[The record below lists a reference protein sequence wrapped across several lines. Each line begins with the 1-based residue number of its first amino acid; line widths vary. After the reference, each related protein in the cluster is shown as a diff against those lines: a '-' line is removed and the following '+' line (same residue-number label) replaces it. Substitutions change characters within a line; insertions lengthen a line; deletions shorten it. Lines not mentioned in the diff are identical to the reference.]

1 MRGNIRTIFGN
12 DKVILRDTPR
22 PVTPFGGLFVWTSF
36 LKKVGWHE
44 AVRGSIPFSFN
55 SPNAIEPSETFTAFV
70 FSVVAGAR
78 RFAHTSILRADK
90 ALHAMVG
97 WKRFPCDDTIRNFF
111 RRFGMGEVQRF
122 FPPLWEW
129 LLSRLPSRPDG
140 YTLDLDSTI
149 FVRYGKQE
157 GVKKGYNPQ
166 KHGRASHH
174 PLLAVLA
181 ETQTIL
187 HGWLR
192 SGNVG
197 SAQGAVNF
205 LTEALTLL
213 PAQVRLRGIRA
224 DSGFLDDKFLTFL
237 EERDLPY
244 VVVARLTSRLKREL
258 VAVKTWTPIDF
269 NYAVGEI
276 HLTLFGWAAPR
287 RFVVVRERVR
297 DDKPSLGRKLLEV
310 PGYTFRCFVT
320 NRKED
325 PLDIWREYNPRAV
338 IEDHIKELKY
348 DLAADDFCLR
358 QFYATEAAFRTVLLV
373 FNLLSEFQRAAGLPK
388 YNQPA
393 SLRTKIFLCGA
404 ILGRSGHHRVL
415 HLSLS
420 WGGLLKRNALISN
433 ILNNSPPTS
442 PKLDKPLLATS

>member
-1 MRGNIRTIFGN
+1 MRDNIRTIFGG

-22 PVTPFGGLFVWTSF
+22 AVTPFGGLFVLVGF
-36 LKKVGWHE
+36 LKKIGWKDVVKK
-44 AVRGSIPFSFN
+44 ALPFALS
-55 SPNAIEPSETFTAFV
+55 SPNAIEPEETFTAFV
-70 FSVVAGAR
+70 FSVVVGAR
-78 RFAHTSILRADK
+78 RFAHTNLLRADK
-90 ALHAMVG
+90 ALQAMVG
-97 WKRFPCDDTIRNFF
+97 WKRFPSDDTIRNFF

-122 FPPLWEW
+122 FPPMWQW
-129 LLSRLPSRPDG
+129 LLSRLPHRPAG

-149 FVRYGKQE
+149 FVRYGQQE
-157 GVKKGYNPQ
+157 GAKKGYNPQ

-205 LTEALTLL
+205 LLEALALL
-213 PAQVRLRGIRA
+213 PEQVHLRGVRA
-224 DSGFLDDKFLTFL
+224 DSGFFDDKFLSFL
-237 EERDLPY
+237 ELRQLSY
-244 VVVARLTSRLKREL
+244 VVVARLTSRIKNQLAAIK
-258 VAVKTWTPIDF
+258 AWTEIDE

-276 HLTLFGWAAPR
+276 QLALWGWAQPR
-287 RFVVVRERVR
+287 RFVVIRERIR
-297 DDKPSLGRKLLEV
+297 DNKANLGRMLIQV
-310 PGYTFRCFVT
+310 PGYTFRAFVT
-320 NRKED
+320 NRPEA
-325 PLDIWREYNPRAV
+325 PLDIWREYNPRAIV
-338 IEDHIKELKY
+338 EERIKELKY
-348 DLAADDFCLR
+348 DLAADDFCLK
-358 QFYATEAAFRTVLLV
+358 QFFATEAAFRTVLLV
-373 FNLLSEFQRAAGLPK
+373 FNLLSEFQRAVGLAK

-415 HLSLS
+415 HLSLA
-420 WGGLLKRNALISN
+420 WGGLHKRYSLHQM

-442 PKLDKPLLATS
+442 PKLDFLLPATS

>member
-1 MRGNIRTIFGN
+1 MFGN

-22 PVTPFGGLFVWTSF
+22 PVTPFGGLFVWASF
-36 LKKVGWHE
+36 LKKVGWPE
-44 AVRGSIPFSFN
+44 AVKRSLPFTLS
-55 SPNAIEPSETFTAFV
+55 SPNAIEPVETFTAFV

-78 RFAHTSILRADK
+78 RFAHTNLLRADK

-111 RRFGMGEVQRF
+111 RRFGMGEIQRF
-122 FPPLWEW
+122 FPPLWQW

-149 FVRYGKQE
+149 FVRYGRQE
-157 GVKKGYNPQ
+157 GAKKGYNPQ

-174 PLLAVLA
+174 PLVAVLA

-197 SAQGAVNF
+197 SAQGVVNF
-205 LTEALTLL
+205 LLEALVLL
-213 PAQVRLRGIRA
+213 PAKVRLRGIRA
-224 DSGFLDDKFLTFL
+224 DSGFFDDKFLSFL
-237 EERDLPY
+237 EGRKLLY
-244 VVVARLTSRLKREL
+244 VVVARLTSRLKSQL
-258 VAVKTWTPIDF
+258 VAIKSWTSIDD

-276 HLTLFGWAAPR
+276 RLTLFGWALSR
-287 RFVVVRERVR
+287 RLVVIRERVR
-297 DDKPSLGRKLLEV
+297 DDKPSLGRKLLDI
-310 PGYTFRCFVT
+310 PGYTFRAFVT
-320 NRKED
+320 NRQEA
-325 PLDIWREYNPRAV
+325 PIDIWREYNPRAV
-338 IEDHIKELKY
+338 IEERIKELKY

-358 QFYATEAAFRTVLLV
+358 QFYATEASFRTVLLV
-373 FNLLSEFQRAAGLPK
+373 FNLLSEFQRTIGLTK

-415 HLSLS
+415 HLSLC
-420 WGGLLKRNALISN
+420 WGGLLKRNALLQN
-433 ILNNSPPTS
+433 IFNNSPPTS
-442 PKLDKPLLATS
+442 PKLDLPMLATS